1 MPCLLWSSAHCLGTN
16 CNSAI
21 SVGCARRRAAPC
33 KCYGSPAVFRCSRPR
48 LEEHSTSDQCLLAKC
63 GKMAPRS
70 WNSGHSQCLGCFR
83 TVLQMLF
90 FLFKS
95 SAWYSRRPT
104 SLRRIVC
111 GAVQLARACLSD
123 TEGSLVVWRAP
134 ALKSIVAFN
143 KRSQG
148 RASFL

>member
-1 MPCLLWSSAHCLGTN
+1 MPSQWDVLEGAQLGVN
-16 CNSAI
+16 VLEVRQCS
-21 SVGCARRRAAPC
+21 GAAVPV
-33 KCYGSPAVFRCSRPR
+33 S
-48 LEEHSTSDQCLLAKC
+48 EEHSTSDQCLLVKC

-111 GAVQLARACLSD
+111 GAVQLARVCLSD